1 MMVQR
6 HIRDP
11 KNCHLLVVVIV
22 MYGNN
27 VTDYVI
33 DGNCCRW

>member
-6 HIRDP
+6 HIRSS
-11 KNCHLLVVVIV
+11 KNYHLLVVVIV

-27 VTDYVI
+27 VTDYII
-33 DGNCCRW
+33 DGNCYRW